1 MIENDFTNI
10 FGETPIW
17 HLSTDGES
25 QCLIFRNKEDFKE
38 GMNVV
43 GLSASKYRENV
54 SNLTFTLM
62 NNHLHFITQGEKKHI
77 EAYFNYIYG
86 RLRRMLLRQNR
97 GSDLSSPKLT
107 LTQITTD
114 THLRNAIAYANRN
127 GYVTNPYVTPFSYE
141 WGAARYFFNNTHAN
155 EEKKFIK
162 EMYNREKMKFFHTHD
177 IDFPDNYYLTNGYIS
192 PLCYCKIEECETL
205 YKNAHKYCWLITRNV
220 ESFKEIADQVGDKI
234 FYTDEELY
242 TAMLQ
247 FTNKNFKNIK
257 INTLNKTEKIQT
269 AKHLRFS
276 FNASNRQISRMLKI
290 HESLLDELFPKSK

>member
-1 MIENDFTNI
+1 MPDLQKQRRLQRRDERSRFERIKIPRKCVKSHIHTYEQ
-10 FGETPIW
+10 PP
-17 HLSTDGES
+17 
-25 QCLIFRNKEDFKE
+25 
-38 GMNVV
+38 
-43 GLSASKYRENV
+43 A
-54 SNLTFTLM
+54 
-62 NNHLHFITQGEKKHI
+62 LHNPGRKKHI

-141 WGAARYFFNNTHAN
+141 WGAARYFFNSTHAN

-205 YKNAHKYCWLITRNV
+205 YKNAHQYCWLITRNV

-247 FTNKNFKNIK
+247 HLKQNRKNPDRQTPALQLQRLKPPNIPHAETTR
-257 INTLNKTEKIQT
+257 I
-269 AKHLRFS
+269 
-276 FNASNRQISRMLKI
+276 
-290 HESLLDELFPKSK
+290 PP